1 MIIRSLIV
9 TLIAGIVS
17 LPAAS
22 NTTHFTFKS
31 QTGVSATVGLPLDA
45 NPNIDGVPLQPGDE
59 IGVFS
64 PAGLCVGGVVW
75 NGERNVGITVWGNDF
90 FTDEIDGMVGGEQI
104 LYRVWQQET
113 GTEIEVV
120 DVEYLMGDGI
130 FQPNG
135 IYRVSSLTAYM
146 PPQVPVLRTPE
157 NNAIDLPT
165 DVRFEWSE
173 ISTADTY
180 RFQLGTTATFSNPLV
195 DEESLQEA
203 SYTVNQLLYSR
214 RYYWRV
220 RAQNYGGLSE
230 WSQVFTFTTLQ
241 LSDTL
246 RVPLESNWNMIS
258 SYVEPDDPE
267 IKSIFGNI
275 QNSSLFVKDKTGNV
289 YWPFVDIDEIDGWR
303 VTEAYQVYLDA
314 PDTVLFIGSLV
325 DASDIVYEF
334 NRGWNYPS
342 YLHREPMSVDTA
354 FASLRNDIELV
365 KTHTGL
371 LYWPEFFVNTIEV
384 LQPGQGYQMY
394 LNRGT
399 QFVYPAVNEGVS
411 RRAGELSASV
421 GKSGGMPQFYIPTY
435 TNTGES
441 AVLMVECAG
450 AEDGD
455 EVAVWD
461 TLDNLIGSGT
471 ILTNRAAVTV
481 WGKNSRTVDRKD
493 GAYAEEPLK
502 LSLWSIRDDN
512 EYELSINT
520 IVDVIGDSVYP
531 NGLRYNTDGIYIV
544 TAEKIIEEIPSV
556 SPTNYSLSQNYPN
569 PFNPS
574 TNIQFS
580 IPRDSYVRLSVYN
593 MLGQEIA
600 QLVDGELPAGQHEV
614 QFEANRLPSGV
625 YLYHLRAGY
634 YVETRRMILVR

>member
-22 NTTHFTFKS
+22 NTTYFTFKS
-31 QTGVSATVGLPLDA
+31 QTGVSATVGLPLEA
-45 NPNIDGVPLQPGDE
+45 NPNIDGIALQPGDE

-90 FTDEIDGMVGGEQI
+90 FTDEIDGMVGGNRFSTACGNRRPIPKSESSMLNI
-104 LYRVWQQET
+104 LWET
-113 GTEIEVV
+113 VSFNRTE
-120 DVEYLMGDGI
+120 YT
-130 FQPNG
+130 
-135 IYRVSSLTAYM
+135 VSALTAFR
-146 PPQVPVLRTPE
+146 PPQTPVLISPE
-157 NNAIDLPT
+157 NNVSDLPT
-165 DVRFEWSE
+165 DIRFEWTEEPS
-173 ISTADTY
+173 ADTY
-180 RFQLGTTATFSNPLV
+180 LFQLGTSTNFNNPIV
-195 DEESLQEA
+195 SAETITEP
-203 SYTVNQLLYSR
+203 SYTVDQLNYSR

-220 RAQNYGGLSE
+220 RAENYGGLSE

-267 IKSIFGNI
+267 IKSIFGEIENT
-275 QNSSLFVKDKTGNV
+275 SLFVKDKTGNV
-289 YWPFVDIDEIDGWR
+289 YWPFVDIDEIDGWE
-303 VTEAYQVYLDA
+303 VTESYQVYLDA
-314 PDTVLFIGSLV
+314 PDTLLFIGSIV
-325 DASDIVYEF
+325 DPSDIVYEL

-342 YLHREPMSVDTA
+342 YLHPEPMSIDTA
-354 FASLRNDIELV
+354 FASIRSDIELV

-371 LYWPEFFVNTIEV
+371 LYWPEFFVNTIGV

-394 LNRGT
+394 INENA
-399 QFVYPAVNEGVS
+399 QFVYPSISVEAS
-411 RRAGELSASV
+411 RRVGELSAS
-421 GKSGGMPQFYIPTY
+421 GGGHDQSPQFYIPAY

-441 AVLMVECAG
+441 AVLLVECAG

-461 TLDNLIGSGT
+461 TLNNLIGSGT
-471 ILTNRAAVTV
+471 VLNNRAAVTV
-481 WGKNSRTVDRKD
+481 WGDNSRTVDRKD
-493 GAYAEEPLK
+493 GAYPDEPLM
-502 LSLWSIRDDN
+502 LTLWSIQETI
-512 EYELSINT
+512 EYDLSINS

-531 NGLRYNTDGIYIV
+531 TGLRYNTDGIYIV
-544 TAEKIIEEIPSV
+544 TAEKIVEEIPSV
-556 SPTNYSLSQNYPN
+556 LPTNYSLSQNYPN

-580 IPRDSYVRLSVYN
+580 IPQDTMSGYRCIICSVRK
-593 MLGQEIA
+593 
-600 QLVDGELPAGQHEV
+600 
-614 QFEANRLPSGV
+614 
-625 YLYHLRAGY
+625 
-634 YVETRRMILVR
+634 

>member
-1 MIIRSLIV
+1 MIIRSFIL
-9 TLIAGIVS
+9 TLMACLFMLS
-17 LPAAS
+17 ATP
-22 NTTHFTFKS
+22 NTTYFTFKS

-104 LYRVWQQET
+104 FYRVWQQET
-113 GTEIEVV
+113 DTEIGVV

-135 IYRVSSLTAYM
+135 IYRISALTAFR
-146 PPQVPVLRTPE
+146 PPQTPVLISPE
-157 NNAIDLPT
+157 NNVSDLPT
-165 DVRFEWSE
+165 DIRFEWTEEPS
-173 ISTADTY
+173 ADTY
-180 RFQLGTTATFSNPLV
+180 LFQLGTSTNFNNPLV
-195 DEESLQEA
+195 SAETITEP
-203 SYTVNQLLYSR
+203 SYTVDQLNYSR

-220 RAQNYGGLSE
+220 RAENYGGLSE

-267 IKSIFGNI
+267 IKSIFGSI

-289 YWPFVDIDEIDGWR
+289 YWPFVDIDEIDGWEI
-303 VTEAYQVYLDA
+303 TEAYQVYLDA
-314 PDTVLFIGSLV
+314 PDTVFFIGSFV
-325 DASDIVYEF
+325 DASDIMYEF
-334 NRGWNYPS
+334 NRGWNFPS
-342 YLHREPMSVDTA
+342 YLQSEPMSIDTA
-354 FASLRNDIELV
+354 FSSIRSDIELV

-371 LYWPEFFVNTIEV
+371 LYWPEFFVNTIGV
-384 LQPGQGYQMY
+384 LQPGQGYQIY
-394 LNRGT
+394 LNRST
-399 QFVYPAVNEGVS
+399 QFVYPAVNEVVS
-411 RRAGELSASV
+411 RRVGELSASI
-421 GKSGGMPQFYIPTY
+421 GKTDGMPQFYIPTY
-435 TNTGES
+435 NNTGES
-441 AVLMVECAG
+441 AVLLVECTD

-471 ILTNRAAVTV
+471 VLNNRAAVTV
-481 WGKNSRTVDRKD
+481 WGDNSRTVDRKD
-493 GAYAEEPLK
+493 GAYTDEPLM
-502 LSLWSIRDDN
+502 LTLWSIQETI
-512 EYELSINT
+512 EYDLSINS

-531 NGLRYNTDGIYIV
+531 TGLRYNTDGIYIV
-544 TAEKIIEEIPSV
+544 TAEKIVEEIPSV
-556 SPTNYSLSQNYPN
+556 LPTNYSLSQNYPN

-580 IPRDSYVRLSVYN
+580 IPQDTYVRLSVYN
-593 MLGQEIA
+593 LLGQEIA

-614 QFEANRLPSGV
+614 QFEANQLPSGV
-625 YLYHLRAGY
+625 YLYHLTAGY

>member
-1 MIIRSLIV
+1 MIIRSYIL
-9 TLIAGIVS
+9 TLTVFLFTLS
-17 LPAAS
+17 AAS
-22 NTTHFTFKS
+22 NTTYFTFKS
-31 QTGVSATVGLPLDA
+31 QTGVSATVGLPLEA
-45 NPNIDGVPLQPGDE
+45 NPNIDGIALQPGDE

-90 FTDEIDGMVGGEQI
+90 FTDEVDGMVGGEQI

-113 GTEIEVV
+113 GTEIQVV

-135 IYRVSSLTAYM
+135 IYRISSLTAYK
-146 PPQVPVLRTPE
+146 PPQIPVPQTPE
-157 NNAIDLPT
+157 NNASDLPT
-165 DVRFEWSE
+165 DLRFEWSE
-173 ISTADTY
+173 ISTAHSY

-195 DEESLQEA
+195 DEETLQEA

-220 RAQNYGGLSE
+220 RAENYGGLSE

-267 IKSIFGNI
+267 IKSIFGEIENT
-275 QNSSLFVKDKTGNV
+275 SLFVKDKAGNV
-289 YWPFVDIDEIDGWR
+289 YWPFVDIDEIDGWE
-303 VTEAYQVYLDA
+303 VTESYQVYLDA
-314 PDTVLFIGSLV
+314 PDTLLFIGSIV
-325 DASDIVYEF
+325 DPSDIVYELD
-334 NRGWNYPS
+334 RGWNYPS
-342 YLHREPMSVDTA
+342 YLHKEPMSIDTA
-354 FASLRNDIELV
+354 FSSIRSDIELV

-371 LYWPEFFVNTIEV
+371 LYWPEFFVNTIGV

-394 LNRGT
+394 INENA
-399 QFVYPAVNEGVS
+399 QFVYPSINVEAS
-411 RRAGELSASV
+411 RRVGELSAS
-421 GKSGGMPQFYIPTY
+421 GGRHDLSPQFYIPAY

-441 AVLMVECAG
+441 AVLLVECAG

-461 TLDNLIGSGT
+461 TLNNLIGSGT
-471 ILTNRAAVTV
+471 VLNNRAAVTV
-481 WGKNSRTVDRKD
+481 WGDNSRTVDRKD
-493 GAYAEEPLK
+493 GAYPDEPLM

-512 EYELSINT
+512 EYDLSINS

-531 NGLRYNTDGIYIV
+531 TGLRYNTDGIYIV
-544 TAEKIIEEIPSV
+544 TAEKIVEEIPSV
-556 SPTNYSLSQNYPN
+556 LPTNYSLSQNYPN

-580 IPRDSYVRLSVYN
+580 IPQDTYVRLSVYN
-593 MLGQEIA
+593 LLGQEIA

-614 QFEANRLPSGV
+614 QFEANQLPSGV
-625 YLYHLRAGY
+625 YLYHLTAGY